1 LRRRSPD
8 NDGCPF
14 WIFVEW
20 YGVVLM
26 RRFALALLALFALVM
41 VAPAAS
47 AQTENRVRVMHA
59 SPDAPNVDIFV
70 NGRAVLTNVPFF
82 AYSDPL
88 SLPDG
93 TYQVVIAPAGA
104 GTDAAVF
111 VGDLTVAGGQNLTVA
126 AMNFVSNLEVFAYE
140 EDVSPV
146 PAGQARVR
154 IIHASPNAPAVDI
167 KLAGTDAVVVA
178 GAAFTDVAILE
189 VEAGSYQFDISPAGS
204 RNEVFTTPALRFESG
219 WSYTLVAT
227 GDLTKNFWVQSRV
240 DSIGQ

>member
-1 LRRRSPD
+1 
-8 NDGCPF
+8 
-14 WIFVEW
+14 
-20 YGVVLM
+20 M
-26 RRFALALLALFALVM
+26 RRFAFALLALFALVIF
-41 VAPAAS
+41 APAAS

-70 NGRAVLTNVPFF
+70 NGQAVLTDVPFF
-82 AYSDPL
+82 AYSDYL

-93 TYQVVIAPAGA
+93 TYQVAIAPAGA

-111 VGDLTVAGGQNLTVA
+111 VGDLAVAGGQTLTVA
-126 AMNFVSNLEVFAYE
+126 AMNFVSNFEVYAYE

-167 KLAGTDAVVVA
+167 KLAGTDVVAVA
-178 GAAFTDVAILE
+178 GAAFTDAAILE
-189 VEAGSYQFDISPAGS
+189 VDAGSYQFDISPAGS
-204 RNEVFTTPALRFESG
+204 ASVVFTTPGLTFESG

-227 GDLTKNFWVQSRV
+227 GDLNENFWVQSRV
-240 DSIGQ
+240 DSTGQ